1 MKKFQPISDQFKF
14 ACLPQFNRICS
25 EMYTF
30 NQGSP
35 VDHTLHLHGIKA
47 SIQNKSTQNL
57 EPDRLGFES
66 PFFFP
71 ALWHW
76 AVYSTSLNLDFAHL
90 CNINNNTCLDYFTK
104 SLSRYHTGVSFY
116 DFHNK
121 TIWWEQEM
129 QEIRRT
135 NHSFEE
141 IKIRKP
147 TAWIPPYFICC
158 SGLFNNS
165 KTELWKP
172 ISVCRWKRYCK
183 RSTDHYQIKVPPIK
197 GKYQPYHTHLKSN
210 PRNTS
215 FSQFEDLLYPKLKV
229 EEGKRMPLV
238 TCVSSVLI
246 GSSWLLCSID
256 VIS

>member
-66 PFFFP
+66 PFFFQLCDIGQSTQPLWTSISLIYVTSTIIP
-71 ALWHW
+71 ALIILQSHW
-76 AVYSTSLNLDFAHL
+76 VDITQVSAFMIFITRPFGE
-90 CNINNNTCLDYFTK
+90 
-104 SLSRYHTGVSFY
+104 SRKCKRSEEPITL
-116 DFHNK
+116 
-121 TIWWEQEM
+121 
-129 QEIRRT
+129 
-135 NHSFEE
+135 EE
-141 IKIRKP
+141 IKIWKP

-246 GSSWLLCSID
+246 GSSRLLCSID